1 MSDQDKKTGKTGVG
15 AHKRPNPGIEVVNVY
30 GSGPLPV
37 GEREPE
43 NSKPRRKSRPGQR
56 GALSTS
62 LEGKDR
68 T

>member
-1 MSDQDKKTGKTGVG
+1 MSEQDRKTGKTRGQ
-15 AHKRPNPGIEVVNVY
+15 KRPNPGIEVVNVY